1 MLIFRYIYSLF
12 FILVI
17 PAVPFAQRHEW
28 QHRHQHFEQHLHK
41 HNCGIIFGKVTA
53 DSTHEELPGVN
64 MTIHGTNLGAA
75 TGPDGNYMIRGV
87 PVGSYMLRATMMG
100 YEISEQPIV
109 VRAGAEISADF
120 CLTESV
126 IEMNEIVVTG
136 TGMPTLYQDSPVKTA
151 VVRRDMIEK
160 QKANNLAEAID
171 FQTGVRVESNCQ
183 NCNFAQVR
191 LLGLEGHHSQILIDS
206 NPVISSLAGVYGLE
220 QLPSEMIERVEIVKG
235 GGSSLYGGQALA
247 GVVNLITRRP
257 SHNDFSLDYS
267 NGSIADTYDHRIGG
281 TISRV
286 NNAGTSKGILFGNIR
301 HRDPYDHNGDGFS
314 EIGQIKQEAAGA
326 NWYFI
331 HTDRGELSVQ
341 LLYIHE
347 DRRGG
352 NKFDLAPH
360 QADIAEWTE
369 THRYGGSMAWNQ
381 RITPLLDFKA
391 FASFALTNRNS
402 YYGAEK
408 DENAYGKTENP
419 LSVSG
424 IRMNYLA
431 GRHSIITGV
440 EFKQDGINDEA
451 IAYDR
456 IINETYNN
464 LGLILQDTYT
474 IDKNETT
481 ELVYGARID
490 KHSAINSMIVS
501 PRVAMKS
508 ELSRSVVFRGGYS
521 SGFKAP
527 QVFDEDLHITQVA
540 GKGHIIRNSKDLQEE
555 HGHTFYGGLEYQ
567 GIIDIAGLKIGVNG
581 FYTKIK
587 DTFLLTEMDD
597 PATDETEFYRING
610 SGMQV
615 QGVEAELG
623 LRFGNA
629 ELLTGITIQSSLL
642 DEPEP
647 DFGSKKIFRTPDAY
661 GSLRLSWDVTERLNL
676 MFTTKYTGSM
686 VVPHYAGYI
695 QEDRLE
701 QTKEFL
707 TFDVIASYKIPLS
720 RNFFGTLAAGVYNIT
735 DDYQNDFDLGINRD
749 AGYVYGPLVP
759 RRMLLG
765 FSIGHNH

>member
-1 MLIFRYIYSLF
+1 MCRYT
-12 FILVI
+12 FILLVTL
-17 PAVPFAQRHEW
+17 AFSTTLFAQRHDRQH
-28 QHRHQHFEQHLHK
+28 QHRRLEQHQRK

-53 DSTHEELPGVN
+53 DSTQNELPGVN
-64 MTIHGTNLGAA
+64 ITIDGTTMGAA
-75 TGPDGNYMIRGV
+75 TGPDGNYIITGV
-87 PVGSYMLRATMMG
+87 PIGSYTVRATMMG
-100 YEISEQPIV
+100 YEIAEKTIV
-109 VRAGAEISADF
+109 VKAGAEISADF
-120 CLTESV
+120 ILSESV

-136 TGMPTLYQDSPVKTA
+136 TGMPILYQDSPVKTA

-160 QKANNLAEAID
+160 QKASNLAEAID

-206 NPVISSLAGVYGLE
+206 DPVISSLAGVYGLE

-257 SHNDFSLDYS
+257 TDNEFSLDYN
-267 NGSIADTYDHRIGG
+267 NGAISSMRDHRLGG

-286 NNAGTSKGILFGNIR
+286 NNAGTSKGILYGTVR

-314 EIGQIKQEAAGA
+314 EIGQIKQEAVGA
-326 NWYFI
+326 NWYYI
-331 HTDRGELSVQ
+331 PAERGELAVQ
-341 LLYIHE
+341 LHYIHE

-369 THRYGGSMAWNQ
+369 TYRYGGSVAWNQ
-381 RITPLLDFKA
+381 GLTPLLNLKT
-391 FASFALTNRNS
+391 FASFALTDRNS
-402 YYGAEK
+402 YYGAEQ
-408 DENAYGKTENP
+408 DENAYGVTENP
-419 LSVSG
+419 LFVAG
-424 IRMNYLA
+424 IRTNYLL
-431 GRHSIITGV
+431 GRHSIITGI
-440 EFKQDGINDEA
+440 EFKQDGIKDEA

-456 IINETYNN
+456 IIHETYNN
-464 LGLILQDTYT
+464 LGLILQDSYT
-474 IDKNETT
+474 IGKNETT

-490 KHSAINSMIVS
+490 EHSAINSMIVS

-508 ELSRSVVFRGGYS
+508 ELSRSVIFRGGYS

-527 QVFDEDLHITQVA
+527 QVFDEDLHITQV
-540 GKGHIIRNSKDLQEE
+540 GGEGHIIRNSKDLQEE
-555 HGHTFYGGLEYQ
+555 RGHTFYGGLEYQ
-567 GIIDIAGLKIGVNG
+567 GIFDITGLKIGVNG

-587 DTFLLTEMDD
+587 DAFLLTEMDD

-610 SGMQV
+610 SGKQV

-623 LRFGNA
+623 LRFKKT
-629 ELLTGITIQSSLL
+629 ELLTGVTIQSSLL

-647 DFGSKKIFRTPDAY
+647 DFGSKKIFRTPDVY
-661 GSLRLSWDVTERLNL
+661 GSLRLGWDVTERLNL

-701 QTKEFL
+701 QTKDFL

-720 RNFFGTLAAGVYNIT
+720 RNFFGTLTAGVYNIT